1 MKKTALFSGKVFC
14 TYLLR
19 HNELDFASEIRLI
32 TDSED
37 EAKELL
43 RKSDIISDEELRS
56 HRITIMSRKRMTNQT
71 PIEDFRRLLATK
83 ITDHEEAKPVESI
96 YSPSPEASRLMECLS
111 VKERD
116 GIPLLC
122 DDERSLMRK
131 RYAST
136 LVILRS
142 YEFPR

>member
-1 MKKTALFSGKVFC
+1 MKKKALFSGKVFC

-71 PIEDFRRLLATK
+71 PIEDFRRLLETK

-111 VKERD
+111 VKDRD
-116 GIPLLC
+116 GIHLLC

-136 LVILRS
+136 WVILRS